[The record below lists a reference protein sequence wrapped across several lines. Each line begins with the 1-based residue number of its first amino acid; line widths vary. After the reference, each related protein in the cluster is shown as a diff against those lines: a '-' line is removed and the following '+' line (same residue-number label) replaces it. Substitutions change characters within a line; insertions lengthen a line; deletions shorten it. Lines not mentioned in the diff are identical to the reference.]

1 MHWLI
6 DQTAEAEKAAKIIR
20 SAGGEVIGR
29 TRLQKLAYLLE
40 ITGLGQGLSFEYR
53 HYRPYSEQL
62 TNATM
67 FGRLNGL
74 LQEEERAASW
84 GGSYS
89 IFRTSDACESSSPE
103 ARSLIS
109 AAVNANP
116 IDLELAA
123 TAAFLAREGHSDAW
137 AETARRKPEKAGRLE
152 SAKALYRTLLQNQY
166 PNPLPTI

>member
-6 DQTAEAEKAAKIIR
+6 DQTAEGKKVADIIR

-40 ITGLGQGLSFEYR
+40 ITGLGQGFSFEYR
-53 HYRPYSEQL
+53 HYGPYSEQL

-74 LQEEERAASW
+74 LQEEEKAASW

-89 IFRTSDACESSSPE
+89 IYRTTDAHESTSPA
-103 ARSLIS
+103 ARSLIN
-109 AAVNANP
+109 AALNANP

-123 TAAFLAREGHSDAW
+123 TAAYLAREGHTDAW
-137 AETARRKPEKAGRLE
+137 VETARRKPEKAGRLE
-152 SAKALYRTLLQNQY
+152 SAKALYKALLQTRY
-166 PNPLPTI
+166 PNPLPAI